1 MNENKKLIN
10 IRLTPKEK
18 KQMEKL
24 AETCGLSLSEYLRK
38 RGLGY
43 EPRPLLGASFYQ
55 FYTQLCDLCNQPI
68 SADVEVA
75 LLNLIT
81 DIRREL
87 LLPKQ
92 ETRKEIKGG
101 PTKPDLWGE
110 EDPRSADLLPLAAN
124 GKDGG

>member
-43 EPRPLLGASFYQ
+43 EPRPLLDASFYQ

-92 ETRKEIKGG
+92 ETRKEVAVWLQQDSG
-101 PTKPDLWGE
+101 P
-110 EDPRSADLLPLAAN
+110 S
-124 GKDGG
+124 KDG

>member
-18 KQMEKL
+18 AQMERL
-24 AETCGLSLSEYLRK
+24 AEICGLSLSEYLRK

-43 EPRPLLGASFYQ
+43 EPRPLLDVSFYQ
-55 FYTQLCDLCNQPI
+55 LYTQLCDLCNQPI

-92 ETRKEIKGG
+92 ETRKEVVAWRLQDSGQ
-101 PTKPDLWGE
+101 
-110 EDPRSADLLPLAAN
+110 S
-124 GKDGG
+124 KDG

>member
-1 MNENKKLIN
+1 MNESKKLIN
-10 IRLTPKEK
+10 VRLTPKEK
-18 KQMEKL
+18 TQMERL

-43 EPRPLLGASFYQ
+43 APRPLLDVSFYQ
-55 FYTQLCDLCNQPI
+55 LYTQLCDLCNQPI
-68 SADVEVA
+68 STDDEVA

-110 EDPRSADLLPLAAN
+110 EDPRSADHFPLVAY

>member
-18 KQMEKL
+18 TQMEKL

-43 EPRPLLGASFYQ
+43 EPRPLLDVSFYQ
-55 FYTQLCDLCNQPI
+55 LYTQLCDLCNQPI

-92 ETRKEIKGG
+92 ETRKEIKRD

-110 EDPRSADLLPLAAN
+110 EDPRSADHLPLAAN

>member
-43 EPRPLLGASFYQ
+43 EARPLLNVRFYQ
-55 FYTQLCDLCNQPI
+55 LYTQLCDLCNQPI

-92 ETRKEIKGG
+92 ETRKEIKG
-101 PTKPDLWGE
+101 PHK
-110 EDPRSADLLPLAAN
+110 A
-124 GKDGG
+124 

>member
-1 MNENKKLIN
+1 MNVNKYLIN

-18 KQMEKL
+18 TQMERR

-43 EPRPLLGASFYQ
+43 APRPLLDVSFYQ
-55 FYTQLCDLCNQPI
+55 LYTQLCDLCNQPI
-68 SADVEVA
+68 STDDEVA

-110 EDPRSADLLPLAAN
+110 EDPRSADHFPLVAN

>member
-43 EPRPLLGASFYQ
+43 EPRPLLSDNFYL
-55 FYTQLCDLCNQPI
+55 FYSKLCDLCNQQLTTE
-68 SADVEVA
+68 AETA
-75 LLNLIT
+75 LLALVN

-87 LLPKQ
+87 ILPRKQ
-92 ETRKEIKGG
+92 TRKEVEAWQLQDSGQ
-101 PTKPDLWGE
+101 L
-110 EDPRSADLLPLAAN
+110 
-124 GKDGG
+124 KDG

>member
-43 EPRPLLGASFYQ
+43 EPRPLLDASFYQ
-55 FYTQLCDLCNQPI
+55 FYTRLCELCNQPI
-68 SADVEVA
+68 STDVEVA
-75 LLNLIT
+75 LLELIT

-87 LLPKQ
+87 MLPRRQNK
-92 ETRKEIKGG
+92 KEVIAWQRQDSGQ
-101 PTKPDLWGE
+101 
-110 EDPRSADLLPLAAN
+110 S
-124 GKDGG
+124 KDG

>member
-18 KQMEKL
+18 AQMEKL
-24 AETCGLSLSEYLRK
+24 AETCGLSLAEYLRK

-43 EPRPLLGASFYQ
+43 EPRRLLDASFYQ
-55 FYTQLCDLCNQPI
+55 LYTQLCDLCNQPI

-92 ETRKEIKGG
+92 ETRKEIKGA
-101 PTKPDLWGE
+101 PAKPALWGE
-110 EDPRSADLLPLAAN
+110 EDPRSVEHLPLAAN